1 MDHLQAQ
8 LYGVLGAQGMVW
20 VVGHCPAMCGP
31 LVIALRF
38 HGIGGVL
45 AYQTGKALTYAML
58 GAIAGAVGGMT
69 IFLLRDYAPWLL
81 AATAAVMVMS
91 GLRSLFSGGVHGVAA
106 AQAPGWLA
114 RAVQRWSITA
124 SPSPSTS
131 TSTSTLT
138 STLPLPLT
146 SVLRVMVLGALLA
159 FLPCAVVMWALGL
172 AVASA
177 SPLHGALLMVGLV
190 LLNTPVLM
198 AAHLL
203 GAAAWLA
210 GLRRRLRWLPAL
222 GLLVAGAWLG
232 WLAFSVGAPG
242 CHA

>member
-8 LYGVLGAQGMVW
+8 LYGVLGAQGLLW
-20 VVGHCPAMCGP
+20 VLGHCPAMCGP

-38 HGIGGVL
+38 HGIRGVL
-45 AYQTGKALTYAML
+45 AYQAGKALVYAAL
-58 GAIAGAVGGMT
+58 GAGAGVVGGVT
-69 IFLLRDYAPWLL
+69 ILVLREYAPWLL
-81 AATAAVMVMS
+81 GATALLMV
-91 GLRSLFSGGVHGVAA
+91 GLGLHSFFGRGVTG
-106 AQAPGWLA
+106 AQVPGWLA
-114 RAVQRWSITA
+114 RAVQRWS
-124 SPSPSTS
+124 SSPSTG
-131 TSTSTLT
+131 
-138 STLPLPLT
+138 
-146 SVLRVMVLGALLA
+146 VLRVMVLGALLA
-159 FLPCAVVMWALGL
+159 FLPCAVVVWALGL

-190 LLNTPVLM
+190 LLNTPVLV

-222 GLLVAGAWLG
+222 GLLAAGAWLG
-232 WLAFSVGAPG
+232 WLAFSLGAPG